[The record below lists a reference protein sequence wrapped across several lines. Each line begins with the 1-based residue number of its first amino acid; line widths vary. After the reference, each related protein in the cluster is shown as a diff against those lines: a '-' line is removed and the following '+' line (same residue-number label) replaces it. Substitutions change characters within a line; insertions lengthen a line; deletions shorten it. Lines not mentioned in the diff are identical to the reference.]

1 METTPPPTF
10 SAEQQAWLKGFM
22 AGLASGG
29 VVQYADGMLPPASG
43 GPAKSSG
50 HGTSLY
56 SKTNPFP
63 SPLLVNRRANKEGS
77 EKETRH
83 FEFNL
88 EGSGLSYEVGD
99 ALGVCPR
106 NQKEYVDDLLKAAGY
121 SGEESVSLPEG
132 GSSAN
137 LREAL
142 SVHYD
147 CKKINRTLVEAFAER
162 TDNLKLKQMV
172 TDWSNTGELSK
183 YLWGREIVDLF
194 LEYKDVK
201 FTPEGF
207 VKLLKKLVPRLYSI
221 ASSIKAHPNQV
232 HLTVAI
238 VRYEA
243 YGRKRK
249 GVCSNFLAETAE
261 KSSIPVFMHSNKN
274 FRPPTDNNKPMIM
287 VGPGTGIAP
296 FRAFLEERKAIGAK
310 GKNWLF
316 FGDQRKASDFLYQ
329 EEFEAMLKEGSL
341 TKLDLAFSRDQANK
355 IYVQNRIIEQAK
367 DLYAWLQ
374 EGASFFVCG
383 DASRMAKDVDD
394 ALHKVIEQ
402 QGGISA
408 DAAKEY
414 VQKLKTEKRYQ
425 RDVY

>member
-1 METTPPPTF
+1 METPSSPSFT
-10 SAEQQAWLKGFM
+10 SEQQAWLKGFM

-29 VVQYADGMLPPASG
+29 IVQYKEGMFPAELG
-43 GPAKSSG
+43 GSAKASG
-50 HGTSLY
+50 HGSSTY

-63 SPLLVNRRANKEGS
+63 APLLVNRRANKEGS

-88 EGSGLSYEVGD
+88 EGSGLTYEVGD
-99 ALGVCPR
+99 ALGVCPQ
-106 NQKEYVDDLLKAAGY
+106 NQKEYVDDLLKAAGFN
-121 SGEESVSLPEG
+121 GNETVPLPEG

-142 SVHYD
+142 TVHYES
-147 CKKINRTLVEAFAER
+147 KKINRTLVEAFAER
-162 TDNLKLKQMV
+162 TTNLKLKQMV
-172 TDWSNTGELSK
+172 AEGANSGELSK

-194 LEYKDVK
+194 LEYKDVQ
-201 FTPEGF
+201 FTPEAF

-249 GVCSNFLAETAE
+249 GVCSNFLAEALE

-274 FRPPTDNNKPMIM
+274 FRPPTDHTKPMIM

-316 FGDQRKASDFLYQ
+316 FGDQRKATDFLYQ
-329 EEFEAMLKEGSL
+329 DEFEGMLKEGTLS
-341 TKLDLAFSRDQANK
+341 KLDLAFSRDQANK
-355 IYVQNRIIEQAK
+355 IYVQNRIIEQGK

-383 DASRMAKDVDD
+383 DASRMAKDVDE

-402 QGGISA
+402 QGGMST

-414 VQKLKTEKRYQ
+414 VQKLKSEKRYQ

>member
-1 METTPPPTF
+1 METSSPPSF
-10 SAEQQAWLKGFM
+10 NAEQQAWLKGFM

-29 VVQYADGMLPPASG
+29 VVQYKEGMLPVDLG
-43 GPAKSSG
+43 GATKASG
-50 HGTSLY
+50 HGSSIY

-63 SPLLVNRRANKEGS
+63 APLLLNRRANKEGS

-88 EGSGLSYEVGD
+88 EGSGLTYDVGD

-106 NQKEYVDDLLKAAGY
+106 TQIEYIDDFLKA
-121 SGEESVSLPEG
+121 SGFNGDEKVPLPEG
-132 GSSAN
+132 SFSN

-142 SVHYD
+142 TVHYD

-183 YLWGREIVDLF
+183 YLWGREIIDLF

-243 YGRKRK
+243 FGRKRK
-249 GVCSNFLAETAE
+249 GVCSNFLAEALE

-274 FRPPTDNNKPMIM
+274 FRPPADNNKPMIM

-316 FGDQRKASDFLYQ
+316 FGDQRKATDFLYQ
-329 EEFEAMLKEGSL
+329 DEFEAMLKEGTLS
-341 TKLDLAFSRDQANK
+341 KLDLAFSRDQANK
-355 IYVQNRIIEQAK
+355 IYVQNRMIEQAK

-374 EGASFFVCG
+374 EGAYFFVCG

-402 QGGISA
+402 QGGVSP

-414 VQKLKTEKRYQ
+414 VQKLKSEKRYQ